1 MSADIQDKEALLAS
15 LPPLWEGELD
25 TWKTELLAQLDQTL
39 VVLDDDPTGT
49 QTVHSVVVLT
59 DWSVERLE
67 AELARRPAVFYILT
81 NSRSLV
87 PEQARA
93 LIGEIGANLRQ
104 AAQRVDR
111 DYRVVSRS
119 DSTLRGHFPLELSV
133 IEATLDQ
140 PVDAWLL
147 IPFFAE
153 GGRLTINHVHYVAQ
167 EGRLVP
173 AGETE
178 FARDAAFGYRSSD
191 LREWV
196 AEKSGGQFKAD
207 QVETISLELIRREGP
222 QGIAAA
228 LAKLPKG
235 CVCIVEAA
243 RNEDLA
249 CFSVGLL
256 LSELTGRRYL
266 YRTAASFVAQRAGIA
281 ARPLLSRAE
290 LVDESGH
297 GGLFVVGSYVPTTTR
312 QVEALIGQGLME
324 VIELPVAELLSERRD
339 QLLQSSRE
347 QIEAALLAGR
357 NLVVMTSRELVRAE
371 DGEKS
376 LAIGTQVSQGICSLV
391 ESLRV
396 RPRWIVA
403 KGGITSSDVAT
414 RGLGVKRA
422 TVLGQVLPGVP
433 VWRLGEESSF
443 PGLSYVVFPG
453 NVGGSDGLV
462 RVAELVSE
470 KEG

>member
-403 KGGITSSDVAT
+403 KGGITSSDIAT

>member
-1 MSADIQDKEALLAS
+1 MSAAIQDKDALLAS
-15 LPPLWEGELD
+15 LPPLWAGELIG
-25 TWKTELLAQLDQTL
+25 WKADLLSQLDQTL

-67 AELARRPAVFYILT
+67 AELAKRPAVFYILT

-93 LIGEIGANLRQ
+93 LIREIGENLRQ
-104 AAQRVDR
+104 AAQTTGR

-133 IEATLDQ
+133 IESTLEA

-153 GGRLTINHVHYVAQ
+153 GRRLTINHVHYVAQ
-167 EGRLVP
+167 ESRLIP

-196 AEKSGGQFKAD
+196 EEKSAGEFKASEV
-207 QVETISLELIRREGP
+207 QSISLDLIRRAGPEGV
-222 QGIAAA
+222 AAA
-228 LAKLPKG
+228 LNQLPKG
-235 CVCIVEAA
+235 SICIVEAA
-243 RNEDLA
+243 CNEDLA

-256 LSELTGRRYL
+256 LSEIAGRRYL

-281 ARPLLSRAE
+281 PRPLLRADE
-290 LVDESGH
+290 LFPASAN
-297 GGLFVVGSYVPTTTR
+297 GGLFIVGSYVPTTTR
-312 QVEALIGQGLME
+312 QVEALISQALMD

-339 QLLQSSRE
+339 TLLQASRK

-357 NLVVMTSRELVRAE
+357 NLVVMTSRKLVRGD
-371 DGEKS
+371 DGEQS
-376 LAIGTQVSQGICSLV
+376 LAIGTLVSQAICALV
-391 ESLRV
+391 QALEVS
-396 RPRWIVA
+396 PRWIVA

-433 VWRLGEESSF
+433 VWSLGEESRF

-462 RVAELVSE
+462 RLAELVSE